1 VIAAEPLFRA
11 RSWFLSDQF
20 SVLDVAVA
28 PMLWRLRRWEI
39 DVADVAQSVQ
49 RYSQRLF
56 ARPGFHAGLSL
67 VERDMRG

>member
-1 VIAAEPLFRA
+1 
-11 RSWFLSDQF
+11 
-20 SVLDVAVA
+20 
-28 PMLWRLRRWEI
+28 MLWRLRRWEI